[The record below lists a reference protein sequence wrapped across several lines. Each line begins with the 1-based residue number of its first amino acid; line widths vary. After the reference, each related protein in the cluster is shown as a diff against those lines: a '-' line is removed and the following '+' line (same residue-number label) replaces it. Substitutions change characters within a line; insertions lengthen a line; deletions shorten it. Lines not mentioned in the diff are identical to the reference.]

1 MKKMMAAVLAAG
13 SMVLSILSVAACAP
27 KSIPLTGTFVLASA
41 TLDGADVT
49 DDFQAY
55 SAAFSEDLY
64 VLRKPGPIISAVRK
78 VKGNLNSLR
87 TK

>member
-55 SAAFSEDLY
+55 SAAGLKSLTAPPCSSSSP
-64 VLRKPGPIISAVRK
+64 LRGTIRE
-78 VKGNLNSLR
+78 R
-87 TK
+87 R

>member
-55 SAAFSEDLY
+55 SAAFSED
-64 VLRKPGPIISAVRK
+64 G
-78 VKGNLNSLR
+78 SLR
-87 TK
+87 VIIG